1 MYTTNKLRLPSGGF
15 YPFVGMHS
23 MGEAVKLLQKEPWQP
38 SKEDEVGKERLGQN
52 VKMNRYI
59 NKYVADN
66 REKKK
71 HQNDQMW
78 ADLGVNLRL
87 HHHSEYDFFCIAFWR
102 EETFDWCTV
111 SGGFIEKLHKGKEC
125 VC

>member
-59 NKYVADN
+59 YINKYVADN
-66 REKKK
+66 REKKSTITTK
-71 HQNDQMW
+71 CGLT
-78 ADLGVNLRL
+78 LG
-87 HHHSEYDFFCIAFWR
+87 
-102 EETFDWCTV
+102 
-111 SGGFIEKLHKGKEC
+111 
-125 VC
+125 